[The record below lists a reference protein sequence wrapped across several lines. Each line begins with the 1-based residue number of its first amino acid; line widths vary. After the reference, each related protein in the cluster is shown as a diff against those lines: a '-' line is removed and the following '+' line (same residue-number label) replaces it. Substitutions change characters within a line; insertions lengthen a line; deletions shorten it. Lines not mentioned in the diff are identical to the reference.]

1 MMQGTLEPGGPLW
14 GWDGDSDDDW
24 DSAVLA
30 LLALAVVAATALA
43 LRWFGSEQDQEAAG
57 PASTAPGDQPPQAGG
72 GVPALHPKSK
82 VSGGSKGQNSGQEKP
97 DLPGRGPGSP
107 AAAGGRGLAATARLP
122 LKTAGEVPSRGARGQ
137 QHGNGTSAG
146 KGKEPPRPGTAFLG
160 RSKAGGTSAPLLI
173 HFTPR
178 SPGSDA
184 EVQAEAGGGGV
195 KGPARQAPVHTEQQ
209 DTGPWQPGAGPSG
222 SLGRGRGGR
231 RGPMDRARRPPKP
244 GAAASAW
251 DAVDA
256 AAAGLCAGSPL
267 PPGAQSVRA
276 PEAGWPWARREVL
289 VTQTFSQVPGSAG
302 QWPGATGVCAGEART
317 EGSPGDH
324 PFLGPGPG
332 GTETRGDHSV
342 REGRGS
348 WREAYGRVPDLGSK
362 RPPEEAKPA
371 GFRSSPAW
379 SPSVTPPP
387 RGPEPRPPSAS
398 PLAAPLARVLLRVKI
413 SE

>member
-43 LRWFGSEQDQEAAG
+43 LRWFGSEQDLEAAG
-57 PASTAPGDQPPQAGG
+57 PASTAPGDQPRQAGG

-97 DLPGRGPGSP
+97 PDLPGRGRGSP
-107 AAAGGRGLAATARLP
+107 AAAGGGGLAATARLP
-122 LKTAGEVPSRGARGQ
+122 LKTPGEVASRGARGQ
-137 QHGNGTSAG
+137 QHGNDTSAG

-173 HFTPR
+173 RFTPR

-184 EVQAEAGGGGV
+184 EVQAAAGGGSV
-195 KGPARQAPVHTEQQ
+195 KGPARQAPVPTEQQ

-222 SLGRGRGGR
+222 SLGSGR
-231 RGPMDRARRPPKP
+231 RGRRGQMDRARRPAKP
-244 GAAASAW
+244 AAAASAW

-267 PPGAQSVRA
+267 PPGAQGVPA

-289 VTQTFSQVPGSAG
+289 VTRTFSQVPGSTG
-302 QWPGATGVCAGEART
+302 QWPGALPLGRPLSSQGPGATGVCAGEART

-332 GTETRGDHSV
+332 GTETRGDH
-342 REGRGS
+342 RLGEGRGS
-348 WREAYGRVPDLGSK
+348 WREAEGRVPDPGPK
-362 RPPEEAKPA
+362 RPPEQGKPA
-371 GFRSSPAW
+371 GARSSPAR
-379 SPSVTPPP
+379 SQLF
-387 RGPEPRPPSAS
+387 AS
-398 PLAAPLARVLLRVKI
+398 G
-413 SE
+413 S